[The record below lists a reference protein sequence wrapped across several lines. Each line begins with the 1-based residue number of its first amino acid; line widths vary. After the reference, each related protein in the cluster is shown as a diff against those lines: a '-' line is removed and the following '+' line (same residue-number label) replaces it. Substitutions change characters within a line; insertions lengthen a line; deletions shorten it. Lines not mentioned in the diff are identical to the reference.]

1 MSAKKFNIDDDD
13 RRDPPKDESARPAPK
28 SEREHAAS
36 DAPASDADARAAPQP
51 EPADEAAA
59 LRARVKELEDALLR
73 SHADYQNL
81 ARRAQ
86 INVREAREQALMEIA
101 KAMLTV
107 MDHFD
112 HALLVDAQKTSAE
125 DQMKGVHIVRDQLLQ
140 TLERFGVK
148 RLNVEV
154 GDEFDPN
161 RHEALMRQPADDLDS
176 NRVAAELQAG
186 YTIGER
192 TLRPAKVSVSE

>member
-28 SEREHAAS
+28 REREHAAS
-36 DAPASDADARAAPQP
+36 DAPASDADARAKPRP

-125 DQMKGVHIVRDQLLQ
+125 DLMKGVHIVRDQLLQ